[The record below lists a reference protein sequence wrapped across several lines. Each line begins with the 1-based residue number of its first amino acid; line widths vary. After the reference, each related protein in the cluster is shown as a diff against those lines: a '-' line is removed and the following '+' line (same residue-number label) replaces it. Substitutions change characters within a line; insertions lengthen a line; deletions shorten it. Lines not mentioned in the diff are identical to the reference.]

1 MLGFLG
7 MNKKRKPLIRNTL
20 VFLDTGFFKNYKAT
34 DRNHLDFL
42 KYAKEEKLTFCT
54 SHICLEEWRSQKTQ
68 NLRDF
73 LNTATTNYNT
83 HTRQNPIS
91 DEILSPYPLR
101 HPSAEEIDEKSKVFI
116 DTFVADN
123 NIVRYMP
130 TENHVTRT
138 WEAYFSGFPPFSRR
152 KNREDIPDSWVF
164 EAARDMR
171 FDEEYRGVTNRFC
184 IGGDKNLN
192 SNFESLGLKPIT
204 VTELLEILKQ
214 EEDASVA
221 IPTIETVANPMSPN
235 TPIADASA
243 AISADSDL
251 NQILETAISAEIREI
266 YIRILGYVFWLS
278 TPSKAELF
286 SLIENR
292 GLNRALIEAAGT
304 ILSQPNLQII
314 QDTGNHYL
322 PVNKSICENA
332 ANLVMTEIIEIL
344 DTV

>member
-42 KYAKEEKLTFCT
+42 KYAKEEKLMLCT

-68 NLRDF
+68 HLRDF
-73 LNTATTNYNT
+73 LNTATTNYNM

-101 HPSAEEIDEKSKVFI
+101 HPSTEEIDEKSKTFV
-116 DTFVADN
+116 DAFVADN

-138 WEAYFSGFPPFSRR
+138 WEAYFAGFPPFSRR

-171 FDEEYRGVTNRFC
+171 FDEEYRGVANRFC

-192 SNFESLGLKPIT
+192 GNFEALGLKTIT
-204 VTELLEILKQ
+204 VTELLELFKQ
-214 EEDASVA
+214 EEDASAAVPAIEVA
-221 IPTIETVANPMSPN
+221 VSPTSQNILITDVGA
-235 TPIADASA
+235 T
-243 AISADSDL
+243 ISADSDL
-251 NQILETAISAEIREI
+251 NQILETAISVEIREI
-266 YIRILGYVFWLS
+266 YIRILGYVSWLS
-278 TPSKAELF
+278 SPSKAELF

-292 GLNRALIEAAGT
+292 GFNRALIEAAGT
-304 ILSQPNLQII
+304 ILSQSDLQII

-322 PVNKSICENA
+322 PVNKSVCEEA
-332 ANLVMTEIIEIL
+332 ANLVMMEIIEIL